1 MTLNVAKELAELRRM
16 SVADLRSRYAEVFGE
31 TTNTRHKDWLV
42 KRVIWRMQAL
52 AEGDLSERARQRAA
66 ELANDAD
73 LRTAAAQGANRDAD
87 AGRTRRGQAADQRRL
102 PAAAARHGP
111 HPRLQGR
118 DAPGEGAARRASS
131 TKARSTSRS
140 RAVAKAI
147 TGSHCNG
154 YLFFRLTRQGGDR

>member
-52 AEGDLSERARQRAA
+52 AEGNLSERARARAA

-73 LRTAAAQGANRDAD
+73 LRRRPPRAPTATPQTPARTQTTNLRPNGSRAPL
-87 AGRTRRGQAADQRRL
+87 AGTVLTRVYKGETLRVTVL
-102 PAAAARHGP
+102 PAGFEYE
-111 HPRLQGR
+111 
-118 DAPGEGAARRASS
+118 GEVYKSLS
-131 TKARSTSRS
+131 
-140 RAVAKAI
+140 AVAKKI

-154 YLFFRLTRQGGDR
+154 YLFFRLTGEGGDQ